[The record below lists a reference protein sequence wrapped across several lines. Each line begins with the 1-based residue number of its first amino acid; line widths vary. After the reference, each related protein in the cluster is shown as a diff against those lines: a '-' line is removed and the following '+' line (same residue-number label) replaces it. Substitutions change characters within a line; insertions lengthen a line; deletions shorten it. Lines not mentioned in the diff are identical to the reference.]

1 MRLILALLAAAGV
14 AGLTGCVAYGGGVA
28 YDNGYGPAYGSYGT
42 YGSYTYYDRGPMYH
56 NRDRDH
62 DGVPN
67 RYDAAPDN
75 PRRY

>member
-1 MRLILALLAAAGV
+1 MRLLFALLAVAGA
-14 AGLTGCVAYGGGVA
+14 AGLTGCVGYAGGVA
-28 YDNGYGPAYGSYGT
+28 YDNGYGPGYGT

-56 NRDRDH
+56 NNHDRDRDH

-67 RYDAAPDN
+67 RYDNAPDN